1 MCAPDVHALYDTL
14 LNQERERRELDMPT
28 LLCSSVFLNGAVQ
41 SVNIVKVGA
50 GSKNTA
56 ASSGAGAAAASPSA
70 APGGSSMTDVYTLD
84 IAGPLLPASVVR
96 LLTLFQSSQRGSFHA
111 TFAPSDYP
119 GQNLNC
125 VSSVIQMDSLR
136 NQRAFGLCT
145 QDSLAT
151 HSQVH
156 LAGKQSI
163 RSIGAIKRIKCEG
176 GVFRVELHTQ
186 TQ

>member
-50 GSKNTA
+50 GTKNTTGSA
-56 ASSGAGAAAASPSA
+56 SALLSSASSSSS
-70 APGGSSMTDVYTLD
+70 SSMTDVYTLD

-96 LLTLFQSSQRGSFHA
+96 LLTLFQSSQHGSFHA

-119 GQNLNC
+119 GQHLNC

-156 LAGKQSI
+156 LAGKQSL
-163 RSIGAIKRIKCEG
+163 RSIGAIKRLKCEA

-186 TQ
+186 AQ